1 MAHEFTMAGD
11 GWRKRLQLALWP
23 LVTLGDEVL
32 PPGDQRRFAA
42 VTRERE
48 EAAVV
53 TFHRAPPAG
62 PEPAMMHLALS
73 ELAALAH
80 PGLALPIAEGEV
92 DGRWWVVELESPA
105 LSATERLRRGRLPL
119 GEAVAAIRDLARAV
133 VAMHRHGIT
142 HGAIS
147 LDTVTL
153 TPTGA
158 LLGGFGVP
166 SAGSARL
173 DLDALARVA
182 WALLSGETGEPT
194 ARPLSAIRRGVSRAL
209 DAFGA
214 QLHDAIVA
222 GRPHRA
228 EAMLESLDAIPVRRP
243 GRYEAFAAFDSR
255 MVRPSPIVAWAIVA
269 AAVLL
274 AIALVATRG

>member
-1 MAHEFTMAGD
+1 MAGD

-23 LVTLGDEVL
+23 LVALGEEF
-32 PPGDQRRFAA
+32 PPAGDQRRFAA
-42 VTRERE
+42 VTREGE

-62 PEPAMMHLALS
+62 PEPAMMHAALGQ
-73 ELAALAH
+73 LAALAH
-80 PGLALPIAEGEV
+80 PVLSLPIADGEV
-92 DGRWWVVELESPA
+92 DGRWWVVELNSPGA
-105 LSATERLRRGRLPL
+105 SAGQRLRQGRLPL

-133 VAMHRHGIT
+133 VVMHRRGIT

-147 LDTVTL
+147 LDSVRL

-158 LLGGFGVP
+158 SLGGFGVP

-194 ARPLSAIRRGVSRAL
+194 ARPLSAMRRGVSRAL
-209 DAFGA
+209 DAFTE
-214 QLHDAIVA
+214 QLHDAIAA
-222 GRPHRA
+222 GRPWRA
-228 EAMLESLDAIPVRRP
+228 EAILESLDAIPVRRP
-243 GRYEAFAAFDSR
+243 ARFDALAAVDSR
-255 MVRPSPIVAWAIVA
+255 LARPSPLVAWAIVA

-274 AIALVATRG
+274 VIALVATRG